1 MKIEIEP
8 EVPVRSSTR
17 ETKVLT
23 KLTEF
28 EDEIDGYYDIMVEF
42 KEMDSGEIL
51 EALSAF
57 TARASQIRANLI
69 RQDNRTIQAFRTK
82 QLDPFIEECE
92 RQFKVWSRFISVRQF
107 EWESSRGQR

>member
-1 MKIEIEP
+1 MKIMIEP
-8 EVPVRSSTR
+8 ETPVRSNPQPTTVR
-17 ETKVLT
+17 T

-42 KEMDSGEIL
+42 KDMDSGEIL

-69 RQDNRTIQAFRTK
+69 RQDNRSVQAFRTK
-82 QLDPFIEECE
+82 QLDPFIDECE
-92 RQFKVWSRFISVRQF
+92 RQFKVWSRYISVRQF
-107 EWESSRGQR
+107 EWESTRGQR